1 MQKNEQP
8 LHDTFYI
15 RELKKRLEIISTIT
29 VKEFNDCKNLSNLL
43 YEKGIA
49 ISAHTFAR
57 FFCLLKETHRPYTST
72 LNLLCEYI
80 GYRSYND
87 FCLNFENEINQAL
100 YAPRDLF
107 KTGDYSLIALEISI
121 ANNDWIGMKAILEAI
136 DTTKLHIHDLV
147 ITLGNAVRAHPLQQE
162 LLRELNK
169 TEKGGRLFYECYVDE
184 DDRNYYYSNSL
195 KEYYKTATKTT
206 GNQLFLECFLASKA
220 IYQHQKIDIQS
231 YQLIQISDFSYGNLH
246 FHEISRFFEIQLLL
260 DFQNRE
266 LNKNLTAHLE
276 KIIYTTTATVQ
287 HSEACWILARSL
299 KALSFAGMLK
309 KAMSYSPFNLLVFKL
324 FKQLNAKIDSIGEL
338 IIQFVGHVF
347 FVKNQQEA
355 FQIPPSKIAVKCD
368 NETNARILIESA
380 TASLYAKS
388 SVKSI
393 LDNNIHSFAK
403 QTGQTWVFEL
413 LY

>member
-1 MQKNEQP
+1 MKIVEQS
-8 LHDTFYI
+8 LHDIFYI
-15 RELKKRLEIISTIT
+15 RELKKRLEIATSIEI
-29 VKEFNDCKNLSNLL
+29 KEFNDCKQLSELLNL
-43 YEKGIA
+43 KGLA
-49 ISAHTFAR
+49 VSSHTFAR
-57 FFCLLKETHRPYTST
+57 LFAILKDNHRPYTST
-72 LNLLCEYI
+72 LDLICEFLE
-80 GYRSYND
+80 YRNFSE
-87 FCLNFENEINQAL
+87 FCIKIKNEINQAL
-100 YAPRDLF
+100 YAPHELF
-107 KTGDYSLIALEISI
+107 KTGAYSLLALEIAI
-121 ANNDWIGMKAILEAI
+121 ANNDWIGMKAILDAI
-136 DTTKLHIHDLV
+136 DTTKFHIHDLV
-147 ITLGNAVRAHPLQQE
+147 ITLGNAVRAHPMQQE
-162 LLRELNK
+162 LLQELNK
-169 TEKGGRLFYECYVDE
+169 TENGGRLFYECYVDE
-184 DDRNYYYSNSL
+184 DDRDYYYSNSL
-195 KEYYKTATKTT
+195 KEYYKTANKTK

-220 IYQHQKIDIQS
+220 IYQNQKIDIQS
-231 YQLIQISDFSYGNLH
+231 FQLIQINDFSYDNLH

-260 DFQNRE
+260 DFQNRV
-266 LNKNLTAHLE
+266 LNKTITAHLE
-276 KIIYTTTATVQ
+276 KIIYTTTAAVE

-355 FQIPPSKIAVKCD
+355 FQIPPSKIGVKCD

-393 LDNNIHSFAK
+393 LDNNIQSFAK
-403 QTGQTWVFEL
+403 QTNQTWVFEL